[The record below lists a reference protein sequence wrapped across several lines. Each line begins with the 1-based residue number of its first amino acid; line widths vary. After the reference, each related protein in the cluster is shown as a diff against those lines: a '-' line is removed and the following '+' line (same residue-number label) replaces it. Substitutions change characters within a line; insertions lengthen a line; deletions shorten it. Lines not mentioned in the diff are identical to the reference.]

1 MDELRSHPNNKLFY
15 TFNKKITFCV
25 GEQENPAVIG
35 NNLPSLSS
43 MPIGFLQNLVFF
55 CKEIKNYFVF

>member
-1 MDELRSHPNNKLFY
+1 MDELRFHPNNKLFY

-25 GEQENPAVIG
+25 GEQENPALIR

-43 MPIGFLQNLVFF
+43 MPIRFLQNLAFF
-55 CKEIKNYFVF
+55 F